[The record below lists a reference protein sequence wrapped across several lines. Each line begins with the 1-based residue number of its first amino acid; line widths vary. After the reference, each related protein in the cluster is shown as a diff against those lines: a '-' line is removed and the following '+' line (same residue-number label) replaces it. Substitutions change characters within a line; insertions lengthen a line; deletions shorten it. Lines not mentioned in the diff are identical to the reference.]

1 MYNKQQIMS
10 RAWNLFKASKRW
22 VAACQKTFAQCLRQA
37 WAEAKAQVADNTE
50 LDRLCRTGAG
60 RIING
65 CMVFIRKA
73 TIAMTGCAGYYLD
86 GQTYYARKDIKAAGF
101 RWDCEARQW
110 FTDNKSTALNFLR
123 A

>member
-1 MYNKQQIMS
+1 MYDKQQIMR
-10 RAWNLFKASKRW
+10 RAWNLFKAAKRC
-22 VAACQKTFAQCLRQA
+22 VGQKTFAQCLRQA
-37 WAEAKAQVADNTE
+37 WAEAKAAVADNAE

-65 CMVFIRKA
+65 CMVFIRRA

-110 FTDNKSTALNFLR
+110 FTDSKATALNFLR

>member
-22 VAACQKTFAQCLRQA
+22 ISACQKTFAQCLRQA

>member
-10 RAWNLFKASKRW
+10 RAWNLFKMAKRC
-22 VAACQKTFAQCLRQA
+22 VGQKTFAQCLRQA
-37 WAEAKAQVADNTE
+37 WAEAKAAVADNAE

-65 CMVFIRKA
+65 CMVFIRQA
-73 TIAMTGCAGYYLD
+73 TIAMTGCDGYYLD

-101 RWDCEARQW
+101 HWDCEARQW
-110 FTDNKSTALNFLR
+110 FTDSKTTALNFLR